1 MPKGLKRP
9 RDPGGIKGGEA
20 RATALTAAR
29 RTEIAQAG
37 AQARWGKRGHA
48 AGDDIATASE

>member
-29 RTEIAQAG
+29 RTEIAQA
-37 AQARWGKRGHA
+37 RWGKRGHA